1 MTGLWEAG
9 VKMTGS
15 SATEGATVLGF
26 GPFRLIPS
34 RGLLLEGDKPCRL
47 GSRALDILTA
57 LVERAGETVSKQDL
71 LARAWP
77 DTFVDDANLRV
88 HVAAL
93 RKALGD
99 GQAGTRYIMNV
110 MGRGYCFVAQV
121 TRSDGD
127 TQPKPAT
134 RTHPQGR
141 SNLPAPLSRV
151 LGRAEAADAVAVQ
164 VPMRRCVSV
173 VGPGGIGKTTFA
185 IAVGERLLPVYD
197 GGVWFIDM
205 ASVAER
211 HQIPFAMA
219 SVLGVSIASSN
230 PIPTLVNFLR
240 DKHLLLLIDNC
251 EHLVDTI
258 APLVETILRQAP
270 HVHILAT
277 SREALRA
284 EGEWI
289 YRLKPMETP
298 PEGDRLTADDALR
311 FDAVQ
316 LFVERASASLDG
328 YRLTDADAPAA
339 AEICRRLDGLPLAIE
354 LIAARIDLFGV
365 RGLATMLNDH
375 FLLVS
380 EGQRTAQPRQQNLLG
395 ALDWSYRLLSSI
407 EQTILCRLAVFHGD
421 FTLDAAVAVATGNG
435 VSQEQIYS
443 GILTLSSKSLIT
455 TDVTSVSREHHH
467 RLLHVTR
474 AFVAQKLALSQES
487 HRIIRLHAEY
497 LCRLFAQAEADWEQI
512 DRHVWLA
519 TYGRTIDDVRAALDW
534 AFSPEGDAAIGVA
547 LTASAVPIGFQLSL
561 IEEVKAWLERA
572 LMHAPLL
579 AVPQPLAEMRLNV
592 ALGRLAHNMGVPQR
606 GQTTGFDRAIE
617 LSQQLGR
624 PVYRTEPLIALAAL
638 NLNTGDY
645 GAGVAV
651 AREAQTIAETS
662 GDAKAVLAVERIAAQ
677 VHHFNGD
684 HAAAERFA
692 NAVLDYPVG
701 QIPLAYNT
709 MPVDR
714 RVSMRVVLAR
724 IAWLRGCPQRAI
736 TLVQESIDHAARDSA
751 FSLCQVLAIAAI
763 PIALWSGDDA
773 GAAEMTG
780 TLDEQATRCSL
791 TFWRSWA
798 TAYQALLRM
807 RAGTD
812 REPPRLLGSLQ
823 LETFAT
829 FSTDLLEPVT
839 LQRAENG
846 QAGWCRAELFRA
858 QGEWLLAQGAPGA
871 AKAAE
876 GLFNSALEISRA
888 QGAHAWELRAAI
900 SLTRLWQRQG
910 RAGQGLGLVAGA
922 LQHLT
927 GNSTIV
933 DVQEAKELLARMAPG
948 DRRTPPTSRLRQF
961 A

>member
-1 MTGLWEAG
+1 
-9 VKMTGS
+9 MTGS
-15 SATEGATVLGF
+15 SAQESESVLGF
-26 GPFRLIPS
+26 GPFRLIPA

-47 GSRALDILTA
+47 GSRALLLLTE

-93 RKALGD
+93 RKVLGD
-99 GQAGTRYIMNV
+99 GHAGTRYIMNV
-110 MGRGYCFVAQV
+110 MGRGYCFVAPV

-127 TQPKPAT
+127 PQPAPVT
-134 RTHPQGR
+134 RPSSPGR

-151 LGRAEAADAVAVQ
+151 LGRAEAIDSVAVQ

-185 IAVGERLLPVYD
+185 TAVGERLVPVYD

-219 SVLGVSIASSN
+219 SVLGVSIASGN
-230 PIPTLVNFLR
+230 PIPSLVNFLR
-240 DKHLLLLIDNC
+240 DRRLLLLIDNC
-251 EHLVDTI
+251 EHLVDSI
-258 APLVETILRQAP
+258 APLVEAILRQAP
-270 HVHILAT
+270 NVHILAT

-284 EGEWI
+284 EGEWV
-289 YRLKPMETP
+289 YRLKPMGTP
-298 PEGDRLTADDALR
+298 PCGDVLTAAEALQ

-395 ALDWSYRLLSSI
+395 ALDWSYRLLSSV

-435 VSQEQIYS
+435 VSQEQVYS

-455 TDVTSVSREHHH
+455 TDVTGASQEHHH

-474 AFVAQKLALSQES
+474 AFVAQKLAQSGERN
-487 HRIIRLHAEY
+487 RIVRRHAEY
-497 LCRLFAQAEADWEQI
+497 LCQLFAQAEAEWEKT
-512 DRHVWLA
+512 DRGVWLA
-519 TYGRTIDDVRAALDW
+519 TYTRTIDDVRTALDW

-572 LMHAPLL
+572 LLHAPLL
-579 AVPQPLAEMRLNV
+579 AVPQTLAEMRLNV
-592 ALGRLAHNMGVPQR
+592 GLGRLAHNMGLPQP

-617 LSQQLGR
+617 LSQQLGQA
-624 PVYRTEPLIALAAL
+624 VYRTEPLIALAAL
-638 NLNTGDY
+638 NLTAGKYGD
-645 GAGVAV
+645 GIART
-651 AREAQTIAETS
+651 REALAIAEAS
-662 GDAKAVLAVERIAAQ
+662 GDAKAILAVNRIAAQ

-684 HAAAERFA
+684 HTTAHRLATS
-692 NAVLDYPVG
+692 VLDYPVA

-714 RVSMRVVLAR
+714 QVSMRVVLAR
-724 IAWLRGCPQRAI
+724 IAWLRGSPQRAKA
-736 TLVQESIDHAARDSA
+736 LVRESIEYAMSDSA
-751 FSLCQVLAIAAI
+751 FSLCQALAVAAI

-773 GAAEMTG
+773 GAAEMAAR
-780 TLDEQATRCSL
+780 LDEQANRVSL
-791 TFWRSWA
+791 AFWRSWA
-798 TAYQALLRM
+798 TAYRALLQV
-807 RAGTD
+807 RAGMD
-812 REPPRLLGSLQ
+812 REPPKLLGSLQ

-829 FSTDLLEPVT
+829 FSADLLEPVT

-846 QAGWCRAELFRA
+846 EAGWCRAELLRA

-876 GLFNSALEISRA
+876 GLFNNALDLARQ
-888 QGAHAWELRAAI
+888 QGALAWELRAAI
-900 SLTRLWQRQG
+900 SLTRLWQRSG
-910 RAGQGLGLVAGA
+910 RVSQASGLLAGV
-922 LQHLT
+922 LQQFT
-927 GNSTIV
+927 DRTATA
-933 DVQEAKELLARMAPG
+933 DMQDAQELLAQVAPV
-948 DRRTPPTSRLRQF
+948 DVRQPPATGWRHT

>member
-1 MTGLWEAG
+1 MTALWEAR

-15 SATEGATVLGF
+15 SAMESAAVLEF

-34 RGLLLEGDKPCRL
+34 RGLLLEDNKPCRL
-47 GSRALDILTA
+47 GSRALLILTA
-57 LVERAGETVSKQDL
+57 LVERAGETVSKHDL

-110 MGRGYCFVAQV
+110 MGRGYCFVAPV
-121 TRSDGD
+121 TRSDSD
-127 TQPKPAT
+127 TQQPAA
-134 RTHPQGR
+134 REHARGP

-151 LGRAEAADAVAVQ
+151 LGRTEAMSSVAVQ

-185 IAVGERLLPVYD
+185 VAVGERLLPVYD
-197 GGVWFIDM
+197 QGVWFIDM
-205 ASVAER
+205 ASVSER

-219 SVLGVSIASSN
+219 SVLGVSINSGN
-230 PIPTLVNFLR
+230 PVPSLVGYLR

-270 HVHILAT
+270 NVHILAT

-284 EGEWI
+284 EGEWV
-289 YRLKPMETP
+289 YRLKAMETP
-298 PEGDRLTADDALR
+298 SASESLTAAEALK

-339 AEICRRLDGLPLAIE
+339 AEICRRVDGLPLAIE

-395 ALDWSYRLLSSI
+395 ALDWSYRLLSSV
-407 EQTILCRLAVFHGD
+407 EQTILCRLAVFQGD
-421 FTLDAAVAVATGNG
+421 FTLDAAVMVATGNG
-435 VSQEQIYS
+435 VTQEQVYS

-455 TDVTSVSREHHH
+455 TDVTGASREHHH

-474 AFVAQKLALSQES
+474 AFVAQKLAQSS
-487 HRIIRLHAEY
+487 DRDRVVRLHADY
-497 LCRLFAQAEADWEQI
+497 LCRLFAQAEAEWEKTERQ
-512 DRHVWLA
+512 VWMA
-519 TYGRTIDDVRAALDW
+519 SYARTIDDVRTALDW

-547 LTASAVPIGFQLSL
+547 LTARAIPLGFQLSL

-572 LMHAPLL
+572 LLHAPLL

-592 ALGRLAHNMGVPQR
+592 GLGRLSHNMGLPQP

-617 LSQQLGR
+617 LSQMLGN
-624 PVYRTEPLIALAAL
+624 PVYRTEPLIALAAF
-638 NLNTGDY
+638 NLTAGKY
-645 GAGVAV
+645 GAGIAL
-651 AREAQTIAETS
+651 ARDAHAIAEAS
-662 GDAKAVLAVERIAAQ
+662 GDAKAVLAVNRIAAQ

-684 HAAAERFA
+684 HAIAQQLAT
-692 NAVLDYPVG
+692 AVLDYPVA
-701 QIPLAYNT
+701 QIPLAYNN

-724 IAWLRGCPQRAI
+724 IAWLRGCPQRASA
-736 TLVQESIDHAARDSA
+736 LVGESIEHAASDSA
-751 FSLCQVLAIAAI
+751 FSLCQVLAMAAI

-773 GAAEMTG
+773 GAAAMTA
-780 TLDEQATRCSL
+780 TLDQQASRVSL
-791 TFWRSWA
+791 AFWRSWA
-798 TAYQALLRM
+798 TAYRALLRV
-807 RAGTD
+807 RAGID
-812 REPPRLLGSLQ
+812 MEPPKLSGALQ
-823 LETFAT
+823 SETFAT
-829 FSTDLLEPVT
+829 FSAELLEPVT

-846 QAGWCRAELFRA
+846 EAGWCRAELFRT

-876 GLFNSALEISRA
+876 GLFNTALEVARQ
-888 QGAHAWELRAAI
+888 QGALAWELRAAI
-900 SLTRLWQRQG
+900 SLTRLSQR
-910 RAGQGLGLVAGA
+910 RGQSGIGGA
-922 LQHLT
+922 LLAGVMQQFRDSAAT
-927 GNSTIV
+927 ADMV
-933 DVQEAKELLARMAPG
+933 EARELLAQVAPVG
-948 DRRTPPTSRLRQF
+948 NRPVPASRRRES